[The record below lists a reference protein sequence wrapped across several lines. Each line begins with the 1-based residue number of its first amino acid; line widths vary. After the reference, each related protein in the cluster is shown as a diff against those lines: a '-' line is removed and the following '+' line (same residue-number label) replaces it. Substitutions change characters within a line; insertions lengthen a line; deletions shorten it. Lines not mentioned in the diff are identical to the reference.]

1 MCFGPSS
8 GEKRAAAEQRKEA
21 TLAKQEAAKE
31 RASDKRS
38 DISDALSARSERK
51 GMGGGSGRRSLYSSS
66 SSSSG
71 SGFLGRFQ

>member
-1 MCFGPSS
+1 MCFGSNVR
-8 GEKRAAAEQRKEA
+8 EATAAANQRKEA

-31 RASDKRS
+31 RAADKRD

-51 GMGGGSGRRSLYSSS
+51 GMGGGKGRRSLYSSS
-66 SSSSG
+66 TSSSG